1 MTQPGERDVIPTW
14 MARLS
19 PVLGLL
25 VLLAGCTTTSLRE
38 APIVERSE
46 RRAGAPSAS
55 QTAIAPATAAGMPR
69 EVRDGGYVVQRGDTL
84 YSIALA
90 FGQDYRDLARWNGLD
105 DPSRLQVG
113 QTLRVQPP
121 PDGGSGAAVAAVP
134 VAPVAAAEV
143 RPLDAPAVQPSV
155 PPAAQSAQG
164 AASGAPPAIPPAE
177 VAVPGPAPAPAPAPS
192 AAAAGPRASDP
203 KPASVADGGLT
214 WAWPAA
220 GTVVETFDETRNK
233 GIDITGKDGDPILAA
248 SDGQVVYRGNGL
260 RGYGNLVIIKHTDEF
275 ISAYAHN
282 RAILVEQGQSVKRGQ
297 RIAEMGK
304 SDADTPKLHFEV
316 RRQGKPVD
324 PLKLLPTR

>member
-1 MTQPGERDVIPTW
+1 MTQAGDRNMFPTRMPW
-14 MARLS
+14 
-19 PVLGLL
+19 LGFALAL
-25 VLLAGCTTTSLRE
+25 FAALAGCTTTSLRE

-46 RRAGAPSAS
+46 RRTGTQSPSS
-55 QTAIAPATAAGMPR
+55 TGTTPAPAPGMPR
-69 EVRDGGYVVQRGDTL
+69 EARDGSYVVQRGDTL

-105 DPSRLQVG
+105 DPSRLQLG

-121 PDGGSGAAVAAVP
+121 PDGASGAAVAAVP
-134 VAPVAAAEV
+134 VAPAAEAEV
-143 RPLDAPAVQPSV
+143 RPLDAPAAPPSAPSAPAAAVGAQPAV
-155 PPAAQSAQG
+155 PPAGGAVQG
-164 AASGAPPAIPPAE
+164 
-177 VAVPGPAPAPAPAPS
+177 PAPS
-192 AAAAGPRASDP
+192 AAAVGPATSEPR
-203 KPASVADGGLT
+203 PASVADGGLT
-214 WAWPAA
+214 WAWPAVGPVA
-220 GTVVETFDETRNK
+220 ETFDETRNK
-233 GIDITGKDGDPILAA
+233 GIDITGKDGDPVLAA
-248 SDGQVVYRGNGL
+248 GDGQVVYRGNGL